1 MQIGG
6 HLGMGQEGGM
16 TAKGHKN
23 LLGVMEMIC
32 VLIVVVVSVMHVCVE
47 THEIIHLEWM
57 QFVAHKSHIS
67 QLI

>member
-1 MQIGG
+1 
-6 HLGMGQEGGM
+6 M